1 MIEEAE
7 FETFL
12 YISKDRYELFVDDRK
27 NLKNLYKKV
36 FKIDNETNLNDLS
49 YLSNFLDE
57 NIYKVEKIVG
67 NFIKDIILIIENDE
81 ILNIDIGIK
90 KKNSEKHSD
99 QNFLKN
105 NLTEVKD
112 LFKESYQD
120 QIIMHMLIIN
130 YDENY
135 KKNLLY
141 DFDANEEHLCIAVK
155 FISISNNQ
163 ASLFEKIFEKHQIQI
178 SQFMSGKYI
187 QNFFDRDINELSIM
201 ASKLRNGYNRNEVTL
216 VSKNIENKG
225 FFEKFFQL
233 FS

>member
-187 QNFFDRDINELSIM
+187 QNFFDRDINELSVM
-201 ASKLRNGYNRNEVTL
+201 ASKLRNGYNRNEVSL

>member
-1 MIEEAE
+1 MVKNI
-7 FETFL
+7 L
-12 YISKDRYELFVDDRK
+12 Y
-27 NLKNLYKKV
+27 
-36 FKIDNETNLNDLS
+36 
-49 YLSNFLDE
+49 
-57 NIYKVEKIVG
+57 
-67 NFIKDIILIIENDE
+67 
-81 ILNIDIGIK
+81 
-90 KKNSEKHSD
+90 

-130 YDENY
+130 YDKNN

-141 DFDANEEHLCIAVK
+141 DFDDGEENLCMAIK

-163 ASLFEKIFEKHQIQI
+163 ASVFEKLLKKHQIQI
-178 SQFMSGKYI
+178 SQFMSATYI
-187 QNFFDRDINELSIM
+187 QNFFNRDINELSIM

-216 VSKNIENKG
+216 VSKNTENKG